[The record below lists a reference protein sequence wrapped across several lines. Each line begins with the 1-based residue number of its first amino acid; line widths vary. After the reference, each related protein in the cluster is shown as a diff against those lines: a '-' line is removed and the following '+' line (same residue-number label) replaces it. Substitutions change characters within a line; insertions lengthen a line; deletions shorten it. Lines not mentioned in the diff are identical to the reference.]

1 MQAVISVSGGMDST
15 SLLLNVLRNKEIKRV
30 TLLNFNYGQKQSI
43 EMVKLQHNVK
53 YLQQR
58 GFELDFKAIDLSPV
72 MKLFYSSLLVE
83 DIKVPK
89 DEHYSEKNQRSTVVP
104 NRNAI
109 FSSLIYGLALSNALK
124 YKDKVII
131 GLGVHSGDYSVY
143 PDCRPEF
150 YKQLEKAFQM
160 GNWESDKVSFYNPF
174 INGKKIDILKDAV
187 QSCKELDVNF
197 NIIFRNTNTCYDPDL
212 LGYACGH
219 CASCIERLEAF
230 DSLGIKDPCLYTED
244 YNALLENMR
253 KVINN
258 KK

>member
-89 DEHYSEKNQRSTVVP
+89 DEH
-104 NRNAI
+104 
-109 FSSLIYGLALSNALK
+109 
-124 YKDKVII
+124 
-131 GLGVHSGDYSVY
+131 
-143 PDCRPEF
+143 
-150 YKQLEKAFQM
+150 
-160 GNWESDKVSFYNPF
+160 
-174 INGKKIDILKDAV
+174 
-187 QSCKELDVNF
+187 
-197 NIIFRNTNTCYDPDL
+197 
-212 LGYACGH
+212 
-219 CASCIERLEAF
+219 
-230 DSLGIKDPCLYTED
+230 
-244 YNALLENMR
+244 
-253 KVINN
+253 
-258 KK
+258 

>member
-15 SLLLNVLRNKEIKRV
+15 SLLLNVLRQKDVKRV
-30 TLLNFNYGQKQSI
+30 ILLNFDYGQKQRI
-43 EMVKLQHNVK
+43 EMEKLSKNIE
-53 YLQQR
+53 YLQKK
-58 GFELDFKAIDLSPV
+58 GFMLDFRTVDLSSI
-72 MKLFYSSLLVE
+72 MKLFYSSLLVK

-109 FSSLIYGLALSNALK
+109 FSSLIYGLALSDALR

-150 YKQLEKAFQM
+150 YAQLEKAFQI
-160 GNWESDKVSFYNPF
+160 GNWESERVSFYNPF
-174 INGKKIDILKDAV
+174 IGGKKIDILRDALE
-187 QSCKELDVNF
+187 SCKILNLDF
-197 NIIFRNTNTCYDPDL
+197 NIIFENTNTCYDPDL

-230 DSLGIKDPCLYTED
+230 DTLGIKDPCLYQED
-244 YNALLENMR
+244 YQTLLVNMR
-253 KVINN
+253 RIIS